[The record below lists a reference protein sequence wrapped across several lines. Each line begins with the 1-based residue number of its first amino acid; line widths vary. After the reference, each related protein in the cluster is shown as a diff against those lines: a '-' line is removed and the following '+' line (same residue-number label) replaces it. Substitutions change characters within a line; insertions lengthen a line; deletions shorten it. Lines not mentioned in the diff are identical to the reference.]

1 MFLHDRFLVTVKQ
14 PLSPVKL
21 ITSNISTEAIS
32 PHYVEK
38 AFDLV
43 SEDMDLLQNKEYDV
57 QVWCIHLNDK
67 VPFRMQWPLYTNLQ
81 VNGVQVKTFKRPES
95 QLLGANGRD
104 DGPMIASY
112 VRKGTNQISLSV
124 RDARRFCLGVRL
136 VKKRTIEQPSHS
148 AASWSCTLYMPRL
161 LPRKQLL
168 PFHRRRVRPVESPGP
183 YPTRPIHFSFSE
195 IQGFRRVKTVGLVC
209 RSCLDAVAGPYCC
222 GYEIMGKKLDSQL
235 KLKNSEITFLQEK
248 LEEANRENKLLEK
261 RLNSSGLISVPDNL
275 HLSGLSPN
283 HFIVVLQQATKSI
296 RNFARLMINEMELAG
311 WNLDAAAN
319 TIEPGILNLI
329 LEKQNCEPF
338 EDALA
343 RVCRCIGGGV
353 AMENEDSDSDLE
365 VIVDCVTVNLR
376 CPWQCPICMKNYSL
390 EDITIDPYFNHITKM
405 VKYCGDDTIEIDVKP
420 DGSWRAKNV
429 YQFKKLEQWH
439 LPDEIIYVSTPE
451 DGSTCVSMIELDGI
465 GNFNL
470 SANNGHEIN
479 TVPNNFDATT
489 GTMNRYTCPSLG
501 GLDVIVLSDSEEE
514 NANFTYP
521 ETASITQA
529 MKNGGHSFS
538 VPSGTS
544 NVYPEDPALD
554 HGNDIEIYDQAFASG
569 TRAGSQFQ
577 LFHIDNVSDALI
589 DSDYT
594 PVTSAPP
601 IDGYALTSNC
611 TIDPSRELV
620 DSSVCHSDTEI
631 NDILVSNP
639 MAFIYADPPQLF
651 ILPTQPPCMSVQCDL
666 GNKPQTSNGFRGEN
680 LTSFG
685 LGSNSSGGN
694 NGATSNQLDLVNQF
708 ESDEGLDFV
717 CFAHSFLPLA
727 ALSPPPGLDFV
738 CFAHSF
744 LSLAAAVTPP
754 GLDFV
759 CFAHSFLPLAA
770 LSPPGL
776 DFVCF
781 AHSFLPFAAL
791 SPPPAALSPPGMND
805 EVKSSGTTD
814 AKTSS
819 GLFSYHC
826 WPRTGRHP

>member
-1 MFLHDRFLVTVKQ
+1 MIFYFFIVLLFKSGNCFLQCVDPQCRVLQHISCVIIPEQCSEGIPSQFYCEICRINRADPFLVTVKL
-14 PLSPVKL
+14 PLSAVKL
-21 ITSNISTEAIS
+21 MTSNISTKTIS

-136 VKKRTIEQPSHS
+136 VKKRTIEQ
-148 AASWSCTLYMPRL
+148 
-161 LPRKQLL
+161 
-168 PFHRRRVRPVESPGP
+168 
-183 YPTRPIHFSFSE
+183 
-195 IQGFRRVKTVGLVC
+195 
-209 RSCLDAVAGPYCC
+209 
-222 GYEIMGKKLDSQL
+222 
-235 KLKNSEITFLQEK
+235 
-248 LEEANRENKLLEK
+248 
-261 RLNSSGLISVPDNL
+261 
-275 HLSGLSPN
+275 
-283 HFIVVLQQATKSI
+283 
-296 RNFARLMINEMELAG
+296 
-311 WNLDAAAN
+311 
-319 TIEPGILNLI
+319 ILNLI

-376 CPWQCPICMKNYSL
+376 CPLSGSRIEIAARFRPCAHMGCFDL
-390 EDITIDPYFNHITKM
+390 ETFLRLNQLSRK
-405 VKYCGDDTIEIDVKP
+405 VKYCGEDTIEIDVKP

-489 GTMNRYTCPSLG
+489 GTMNRNTCPSLG
-501 GLDVIVLSDSEEE
+501 GLDVILLSDSEEE

-521 ETASITQA
+521 ETVSITQA

-538 VPSGTS
+538 APSGTS

-577 LFHIDNVSDALI
+577 LFHTDNVSDAFI

-601 IDGYALTSNC
+601 IDGYGLTSNC

-631 NDILVSNP
+631 NDIL
-639 MAFIYADPPQLF
+639 
-651 ILPTQPPCMSVQCDL
+651 CDL
-666 GNKPQTSNGFRGEN
+666 GNKPQTSNGFHGEN
-680 LTSFG
+680 LTAFG

-708 ESDEGLDFV
+708 ESDE
-717 CFAHSFLPLA
+717 
-727 ALSPPPGLDFV
+727 ALSPPGINDEGKSNGTIR
-738 CFAHSF
+738 CY
-744 LSLAAAVTPP
+744 AVTPP
-754 GLDFV
+754 GMNDKVKSNGTIRYYALSRPGMNDEV
-759 CFAHSFLPLAA
+759 KSNGTIRCYA
-770 LSPPGL
+770 LSP
-776 DFVCF
+776 
-781 AHSFLPFAAL
+781 
-791 SPPPAALSPPGMND
+791 PPGMND
-805 EVKSSGTTD
+805 EVK
-814 AKTSS
+814 
-819 GLFSYHC
+819 LL
-826 WPRTGRHP
+826 

>member
-1 MFLHDRFLVTVKQ
+1 MDLVSTSKEKLACFRVKELKDVLMKLGLSTQGKKQDLVDRILDLLSNEVSNMHGLAKKNFIEKEGVAEIIDDVYRKLQGAGTTSASTNGHSFLEIDNMKPKEEVVEKEVRCPCCWSHPIKGNMIQCVDPQCRVLQHISCVIIPEQCSEGIPSQFYCEICRINRADPFLVTVKL

-21 ITSNISTEAIS
+21 MTSNISTKTIS

-136 VKKRTIEQPSHS
+136 VKKRTIEQ
-148 AASWSCTLYMPRL
+148 
-161 LPRKQLL
+161 
-168 PFHRRRVRPVESPGP
+168 
-183 YPTRPIHFSFSE
+183 
-195 IQGFRRVKTVGLVC
+195 
-209 RSCLDAVAGPYCC
+209 
-222 GYEIMGKKLDSQL
+222 
-235 KLKNSEITFLQEK
+235 
-248 LEEANRENKLLEK
+248 
-261 RLNSSGLISVPDNL
+261 
-275 HLSGLSPN
+275 
-283 HFIVVLQQATKSI
+283 
-296 RNFARLMINEMELAG
+296 
-311 WNLDAAAN
+311 
-319 TIEPGILNLI
+319 ILNLI

-376 CPWQCPICMKNYSL
+376 CPLSGSRIEIAARFRPCAHMGCFDLETFLRLNQLSRKWQCPICMKNYSL

-405 VKYCGDDTIEIDVKP
+405 VKYCGEDTIEIDVKP

-489 GTMNRYTCPSLG
+489 GTMNRNTCPSLG
-501 GLDVIVLSDSEEE
+501 GLDVILLSDSEEE

-521 ETASITQA
+521 ETVSITQA

-538 VPSGTS
+538 APSGTS
-544 NVYPEDPALD
+544 SVYPEDPALD

-577 LFHIDNVSDALI
+577 LFHTDNVSDAFI

-601 IDGYALTSNC
+601 IDGYGLTSNC

-651 ILPTQPPCMSVQCDL
+651 MLPTQPPCMSMQCDL

-680 LTSFG
+680 LTAFG

-708 ESDEGLDFV
+708 ESDE
-717 CFAHSFLPLA
+717 AI
-727 ALSPPPGLDFV
+727 SPPGINDEGKSNGTIR
-738 CFAHSF
+738 CY
-744 LSLAAAVTPP
+744 AVTPP
-754 GLDFV
+754 GMNDKV
-759 CFAHSFLPLAA
+759 KSNGTIRYYA
-770 LSPPGL
+770 LSR
-776 DFVCF
+776 
-781 AHSFLPFAAL
+781 
-791 SPPPAALSPPGMND
+791 PGMND
-805 EVKSSGTTD
+805 EVKSNGTIRCY
-814 AKTSS
+814 ALSPPPGMNHEVK
-819 GLFSYHC
+819 LL
-826 WPRTGRHP
+826 

>member
-1 MFLHDRFLVTVKQ
+1 MDLVSTSKEKLACFRVKELKDVLMKLGLSTQGKKQDLVDRILDLLSNEVSNMHGLAKKNFIEKEGVAEIIDDVYRKLQGAGTTSASTNGHSFLEIDNMKPKEEVVEKEVRCPCCWSHPIKGNMIQCVDPQCRVLQHISCVIIPEQCSEGIPSQFYCEICRINRADPFLVTVKL

-21 ITSNISTEAIS
+21 MTSNISTKTIS

-136 VKKRTIEQPSHS
+136 VKKRTIEQ
-148 AASWSCTLYMPRL
+148 
-161 LPRKQLL
+161 
-168 PFHRRRVRPVESPGP
+168 
-183 YPTRPIHFSFSE
+183 
-195 IQGFRRVKTVGLVC
+195 
-209 RSCLDAVAGPYCC
+209 
-222 GYEIMGKKLDSQL
+222 
-235 KLKNSEITFLQEK
+235 
-248 LEEANRENKLLEK
+248 
-261 RLNSSGLISVPDNL
+261 
-275 HLSGLSPN
+275 
-283 HFIVVLQQATKSI
+283 
-296 RNFARLMINEMELAG
+296 
-311 WNLDAAAN
+311 
-319 TIEPGILNLI
+319 ILNLI

-376 CPWQCPICMKNYSL
+376 CP
-390 EDITIDPYFNHITKM
+390 
-405 VKYCGDDTIEIDVKP
+405 VKYCGEDTIEIDVKP

-489 GTMNRYTCPSLG
+489 GTMNRNTCPSLG
-501 GLDVIVLSDSEEE
+501 GLDVILLSDSEEE

-521 ETASITQA
+521 ETVSITQA

-538 VPSGTS
+538 APSGTS
-544 NVYPEDPALD
+544 SVYPEDPALD

-577 LFHIDNVSDALI
+577 LFHTDNVSDAFI

-601 IDGYALTSNC
+601 IDGYGLTSNC

-631 NDILVSNP
+631 NDIL
-639 MAFIYADPPQLF
+639 
-651 ILPTQPPCMSVQCDL
+651 CDL

-680 LTSFG
+680 LTAFG

-708 ESDEGLDFV
+708 ESDE
-717 CFAHSFLPLA
+717 AI
-727 ALSPPPGLDFV
+727 SPPGINDEGKSNGTIR
-738 CFAHSF
+738 CY
-744 LSLAAAVTPP
+744 AVTPP
-754 GLDFV
+754 GMNDKV
-759 CFAHSFLPLAA
+759 KSNGTIRYYA
-770 LSPPGL
+770 LSR
-776 DFVCF
+776 
-781 AHSFLPFAAL
+781 
-791 SPPPAALSPPGMND
+791 PGMND
-805 EVKSSGTTD
+805 EVKSNGTIRCY
-814 AKTSS
+814 ALSPPPGMNHEVK
-819 GLFSYHC
+819 LL
-826 WPRTGRHP
+826 

>member
-1 MFLHDRFLVTVKQ
+1 MSRYSTRASSLPIAISERDLLLSLRFSSRVVFLRRWIWLQLVSVGHTHFSSGLIHIHTHIVKLAITGCLKKMDLVSTCKEILACFRVKELKDVLMKLGLSTQGKKQDLVDRILDLLSNEVSNVHGLAKKNFIEKEGVAEIIDDVYRKLQGAGTTSASTNGDSFLEIDNMKPKEEVVEKEVRCPCCWSQPIKGNMIQCVDPQCRVLQHISCVIIPEQCSEGIPSQFYCEICRINRADPFLVTVKQ

-136 VKKRTIEQPSHS
+136 VKKRTIEQ
-148 AASWSCTLYMPRL
+148 
-161 LPRKQLL
+161 
-168 PFHRRRVRPVESPGP
+168 
-183 YPTRPIHFSFSE
+183 
-195 IQGFRRVKTVGLVC
+195 
-209 RSCLDAVAGPYCC
+209 
-222 GYEIMGKKLDSQL
+222 
-235 KLKNSEITFLQEK
+235 
-248 LEEANRENKLLEK
+248 
-261 RLNSSGLISVPDNL
+261 
-275 HLSGLSPN
+275 
-283 HFIVVLQQATKSI
+283 
-296 RNFARLMINEMELAG
+296 
-311 WNLDAAAN
+311 
-319 TIEPGILNLI
+319 ILNLI

-376 CPWQCPICMKNYSL
+376 CPLSGSRIEIAARFRPCAHMGCFDLETFLQLNQLSRKWQCPICMKNYSL

-554 HGNDIEIYDQAFASG
+554 HGNDIEIYDQAFAS
-569 TRAGSQFQ
+569 
-577 LFHIDNVSDALI
+577 
-589 DSDYT
+589 
-594 PVTSAPP
+594 
-601 IDGYALTSNC
+601 
-611 TIDPSRELV
+611 
-620 DSSVCHSDTEI
+620 
-631 NDILVSNP
+631 
-639 MAFIYADPPQLF
+639 DPPQLF

-708 ESDEGLDFV
+708 ESDE
-717 CFAHSFLPLA
+717 
-727 ALSPPPGLDFV
+727 ALSPPPGMNDEV
-738 CFAHSF
+738 KSNGTIRCY
-744 LSLAAAVTPP
+744 AAVTPP

-770 LSPPGL
+770 LSPPGMN
-776 DFVCF
+776 DEVKSNGTIRCY
-781 AHSFLPFAAL
+781 SL
-791 SPPPAALSPPGMND
+791 SPPPALSPPGMND